1 MGCIL
6 TLLAALAIASGVSQP
21 LRNGPRDRNNE
32 AAGYDQWGGIN
43 CRGKQ
48 TFETSGSYPGFGIH
62 KGDGVQI
69 ASLPPVP

>member
-1 MGCIL
+1 MNCTL
-6 TLLAALAIASGVSQP
+6 KLLAALAIASGVSQP

-32 AAGYDQWGGIN
+32 AAGYDQGRGIN

-48 TFETSGSYPGFGIH
+48 TFESSGSYPGFGIP

-69 ASLPPVP
+69 ASFAPVP